1 MPLTDS
7 HASYMSAVVRHES
20 AMSET
25 HVPGYAQRQ
34 MLNCMSSRPQLRMCQ
49 QPNCLSPLPRPSPH
63 PYNSVRWNPRLQKWW
78 LLPALRGLPAPPRL
92 YLHPHPPLHPPQP
105 QPQPH
110 PLLLQPP
117 QPPQFPPPQPQL
129 FPPPQPQQQNRM
141 MIRTI
146 HRQPLSFPLL
156 KHIVSHL
163 SLDPGPRLGGVRT
176 LDLRYSMLPASAG
189 SLTP

>member
-1 MPLTDS
+1 M
-7 HASYMSAVVRHES
+7 
-20 AMSET
+20 
-25 HVPGYAQRQ
+25 Q
-34 MLNCMSSRPQLRMCQ
+34 PQLQ
-49 QPNCLSPLPRPSPH
+49 LQLQLQPQLHPPLQP
-63 PYNSVRWNPRLQKWW
+63 
-78 LLPALRGLPAPPRL
+78 
-92 YLHPHPPLHPPQP
+92 PHPPHPPQP
-105 QPQPH
+105 QLPH
-110 PLLLQPP
+110 P
-117 QPPQFPPPQPQL
+117 QPPQLFPPQLFPPQL

>member
-1 MPLTDS
+1 M
-7 HASYMSAVVRHES
+7 
-20 AMSET
+20 
-25 HVPGYAQRQ
+25 Q
-34 MLNCMSSRPQLRMCQ
+34 PQLQ
-49 QPNCLSPLPRPSPH
+49 LQLQPQLHPPLQPPH
-63 PYNSVRWNPRLQKWW
+63 PQ
-78 LLPALRGLPAPPRL
+78 LP
-92 YLHPHPPLHPPQP
+92 HPHPQL
-105 QPQPH
+105 
-110 PLLLQPP
+110 P
-117 QPPQFPPPQPQL
+117 QPPQLFPPQLFPPQL
-129 FPPPQPQQQNRM
+129 FPPPHPQQQNRM

>member
-1 MPLTDS
+1 M
-7 HASYMSAVVRHES
+7 
-20 AMSET
+20 
-25 HVPGYAQRQ
+25 Q
-34 MLNCMSSRPQLRMCQ
+34 PQLQ
-49 QPNCLSPLPRPSPH
+49 LQLQP
-63 PYNSVRWNPRLQKWW
+63 Q
-78 LLPALRGLPAPPRL
+78 
-92 YLHPHPPLHPPQP
+92 LHPP
-105 QPQPH
+105 
-110 PLLLQPP
+110 LQPP
-117 QPPQFPPPQPQL
+117 QPPHPPQPQLPHPQPPQLFPPQLFPPQL
-129 FPPPQPQQQNRM
+129 FPPPHPQQQNRM

>member
-1 MPLTDS
+1 M
-7 HASYMSAVVRHES
+7 
-20 AMSET
+20 
-25 HVPGYAQRQ
+25 Q
-34 MLNCMSSRPQLRMCQ
+34 PQLQ
-49 QPNCLSPLPRPSPH
+49 
-63 PYNSVRWNPRLQKWW
+63 LQ
-78 LLPALRGLPAPPRL
+78 LQF
-92 YLHPHPPLHPPQP
+92 PQP
-105 QPQPH
+105 QPQFPQPQPQLQFPQPH
-110 PLLLQPP
+110 PHPQFQLFPP
-117 QPPQFPPPQPQL
+117 QLFPPQL